1 MSNFFNKDS
10 LQRYLARH
18 VLGVEARRYIE
29 EAALGP
35 SRAVGR
41 TSYPAIAGEYQSLKM
56 GTCINVE
63 SNLEG
68 AFAVYLDFDDDVV
81 GFYEQPPRIDCLR
94 TYKNGTRRLSGYTPD
109 FVVLSK
115 RGPVVVQVKSED
127 GLQDKL
133 KRSPVDWVK
142 RGKDVVDL
150 PAERAFAS
158 IGLEH
163 RVVTGNQLDPTLI
176 ANYRL
181 LLQAKLKAPAPD
193 ADLLRSCEKHLN
205 QSGVCSLDQLARA
218 IGVADLSP
226 LLALIAHRRMHV
238 DLADAL
244 LSVPAKCLVT
254 CDAHLLNGDVRDAWQ
269 CLTKKSGASGS
280 ANAEV
285 VFPIG
290 AHLQRSLNALDKIRA
305 GQSGRT
311 QRRLIA
317 RIREARKRGESDL
330 LAVAPHFERCGNR
343 TPGRPPI
350 VLAFCEDVIRSHWG
364 SDSRP
369 SPYAQYRIYRA
380 LAKEWHPDLRPV
392 SHPTYRRIL
401 EELTPI
407 LARERG
413 GNRAFNALQAPTA
426 VEDRA
431 FKADRP
437 FQLASADHYLCD
449 LHCIVMLANGMKY
462 AQRPWL
468 TLLRDCAT
476 DAVLAVWISFR
487 APSRRSCALV
497 IRQCLRRHGLLP
509 ESIIVDQGPDFRSVF
524 FSTLLA
530 HCGID
535 LRFRPSGF
543 PKFGSE
549 AEKYFRQ
556 LKELWLS
563 ARPANC
569 VSKEEVRAVS
579 GSHRPERY
587 ACLTLPNL
595 WEELTLFNDW
605 INAYC
610 AGSRTV
616 SPASLMAEGL
626 ARFSC
631 SGLRVPDDERFLIAS
646 AVDEAKYR
654 LDPQR
659 GLHIGHHHFWHPS
672 LRRLA
677 GRKAKKII
685 VRRDPED
692 PYRCFAHIDGAWVT
706 CLASGEN
713 RYVALDPLQRV
724 VESVLELDGDEA
736 RKAAKEDAEM
746 ELVKRLR
753 QSNELASPTSLLPVN
768 VSHGAFP
775 DGSFPEQEDPFMA
788 SEAEHVVPV
797 KTEAWR

>member
-1 MSNFFNKDS
+1 M
-10 LQRYLARH
+10 
-18 VLGVEARRYIE
+18 I
-29 EAALGP
+29 
-35 SRAVGR
+35 
-41 TSYPAIAGEYQSLKM
+41 
-56 GTCINVE
+56 
-63 SNLEG
+63 
-68 AFAVYLDFDDDVV
+68 
-81 GFYEQPPRIDCLR
+81 
-94 TYKNGTRRLSGYTPD
+94 
-109 FVVLSK
+109 
-115 RGPVVVQVKSED
+115 
-127 GLQDKL
+127 
-133 KRSPVDWVK
+133 
-142 RGKDVVDL
+142 
-150 PAERAFAS
+150 
-158 IGLEH
+158 
-163 RVVTGNQLDPTLI
+163 
-176 ANYRL
+176 
-181 LLQAKLKAPAPD
+181 
-193 ADLLRSCEKHLN
+193 
-205 QSGVCSLDQLARA
+205 
-218 IGVADLSP
+218 
-226 LLALIAHRRMHV
+226 
-238 DLADAL
+238 
-244 LSVPAKCLVT
+244 
-254 CDAHLLNGDVRDAWQ
+254 RD
-269 CLTKKSGASGS
+269 
-280 ANAEV
+280 
-285 VFPIG
+285 
-290 AHLQRSLNALDKIRA
+290 
-305 GQSGRT
+305 
-311 QRRLIA
+311 
-317 RIREARKRGESDL
+317 
-330 LAVAPHFERCGNR
+330 
-343 TPGRPPI
+343 
-350 VLAFCEDVIRSHWG
+350 HWG
-364 SDSRP
+364 SGHQP
-369 SPYAQYRIYRA
+369 SARAQYRIYRA
-380 LAKEWHPDLRPV
+380 LAKEWHPDLQPV
-392 SHPTYRRIL
+392 SHPTYHRIL
-401 EELTPI
+401 EELKPI
-407 LARERG
+407 LARARG

-431 FKADRP
+431 FQADRP

-449 LHCIVMLANGMKY
+449 LHCIVMQANGMKY

-476 DAVLAVWISFR
+476 DAVLSVWISFR

-509 ESIIVDQGPDFRSVF
+509 ESIIVDQGSDFRSVF

-579 GSHRPERY
+579 GSHRPERQ

-610 AGSRTV
+610 AGSRAV

-646 AVDEAKYR
+646 AVDEAKYC

-659 GLHIGHHHFWHPS
+659 GLHIGHHHFWHPN

-713 RYVALDPLQRV
+713 RYVALDPLQRI

-746 ELVKRLR
+746 DLVKRLR
-753 QSNELASPTSLLPVN
+753 QSNELASPTSPLPMN
-768 VSHGAFP
+768 TSHGASP
-775 DGSFPEQEDPFMA
+775 GDPSSAPEDPFA
-788 SEAEHVVPV
+788 SSVAEQVIPL
-797 KTEAWR
+797 KTETWR